1 MPLPNL
7 KSSVALASLTSLG
20 VGGPARHYVR
30 ASTLDQLRASLLEA
44 REAQLPVYVLGGGS
58 NLLVADAGVPGVVL
72 QAAIL
77 GHEVISEDDATV
89 CVRVN
94 AGEDWDRF
102 VAESVACGW
111 AGLECLSG
119 IPGWVGAAPIQ
130 NIGAYGQEV
139 SQVIESVEVMDLKT
153 GALSVMPNAACE
165 FSYRSSVFK
174 TRLKGKSAVVAVT
187 FRLSKLG
194 PAPLRYQELLNYFE
208 GSQAPLTTAKIRQA
222 VLTVRAGKSMLFDP
236 SDPNGR
242 SAGSFFTNP
251 ILEKEAAQALQ
262 KKAGASMPL
271 YAYGDRYKTSAAWLI
286 EHSGYAKG
294 HVRGGAALS
303 SKHALAIINPGA
315 ATADDLIGLAR
326 AIQESV
332 LAQWGVLLE
341 AEPQLWG
348 FSTHPLLKGADR
360 ETK

>member
-208 GSQAPLTTAKIRQA
+208 GSQAPLTTAKNSSSGLNRPRRKKH
-222 VLTVRAGKSMLFDP
+222 VVRPKRPQRAECG
-236 SDPNGR
+236 
-242 SAGSFFTNP
+242 FFFHQP
-251 ILEKEAAQALQ
+251 HFRER
-262 KKAGASMPL
+262 GGP
-271 YAYGDRYKTSAAWLI
+271 SAAKKSRCL
-286 EHSGYAKG
+286 HAA
-294 HVRGGAALS
+294 VRLRRS
-303 SKHALAIINPGA
+303 L
-315 ATADDLIGLAR
+315 
-326 AIQESV
+326 
-332 LAQWGVLLE
+332 
-341 AEPQLWG
+341 
-348 FSTHPLLKGADR
+348 
-360 ETK
+360 